1 MADTYAVQEE
11 PENPAVSESEF
22 DDKDKKISRGYTESK
37 EEVFTI
43 RMLEQQ
49 MDDCD
54 NQIKYATDRKA
65 ELEAKIVEA
74 EKVLAE

>member
-1 MADTYAVQEE
+1 MADTYVVQEAPAT
-11 PENPAVSESEF
+11 PEIATS
-22 DDKDKKISRGYTESK
+22 DDKDKQISRSFTESR

-49 MDDCD
+49 MADCD
-54 NQIKYATDRKA
+54 DQIEMATDRKA
-65 ELEAKIVEA
+65 ELQAKIDEA

>member
-1 MADTYAVQEE
+1 MADKYTKGDSPSTDNKQVRITRSWSETREE
-11 PENPAVSESEF
+11 S
-22 DDKDKKISRGYTESK
+22 
-37 EEVFTI
+37 FTI
-43 RMLEQQ
+43 SDLERQ

-65 ELEAKIVEA
+65 ELQAKIDEA

>member
-1 MADTYAVQEE
+1 MADTYTVQDT
-11 PENPAVSESEF
+11 SQDSMITQS
-22 DDKDKKISRGYTESK
+22 DDKDKQITRGYTDSR

-49 MDDCD
+49 MTDCD
-54 NQIKYATDRKA
+54 NQIKNATDRKV
-65 ELEAKIVEA
+65 ELQAKIDEA

>member
-1 MADTYAVQEE
+1 MADTYTVKDTSQDSMITQ
-11 PENPAVSESEF
+11 N
-22 DDKDKKISRGYTESK
+22 DDKDKQISRGYTESR

-49 MDDCD
+49 MADCD
-54 NQIKYATDRKA
+54 NQIEMATDRKA
-65 ELEAKIVEA
+65 ELQAKIDEA

>member
-1 MADTYAVQEE
+1 MADTYAVQEASAT
-11 PENPAVSESEF
+11 PAIATS
-22 DDKDKKISRGYTESK
+22 DDKDKQISRSFTESR

-49 MDDCD
+49 MADCD
-54 NQIKYATDRKA
+54 NQIEMATDRKA
-65 ELEAKIVEA
+65 ELQAKIDEA

>member
-1 MADTYAVQEE
+1 MADKYTVQET
-11 PENPAVSESEF
+11 PATPATIVG
-22 DDKDKKISRGYTESK
+22 DDKDKQISRGYTESK

-54 NQIKYATDRKA
+54 NQIKYATDRKV
-65 ELEAKIVEA
+65 ELQAKIDEA

>member
-1 MADTYAVQEE
+1 MADTYKVQEASA
-11 PENPAVSESEF
+11 PVTPIATS
-22 DDKDKKISRGYTESK
+22 DDKDKQISRSFTESR

-49 MDDCD
+49 MADCD
-54 NQIKYATDRKA
+54 NQIEMATDRKA
-65 ELEAKIVEA
+65 ELQAKIDEA

>member
-1 MADTYAVQEE
+1 MADTYKVQEASAT
-11 PENPAVSESEF
+11 PAIATS
-22 DDKDKKISRGYTESK
+22 DDKDKQISRSFTESR

-49 MDDCD
+49 MADCD
-54 NQIKYATDRKA
+54 NQIQHATDRKA
-65 ELEAKIVEA
+65 ELQAKIDEA

>member
-1 MADTYAVQEE
+1 MADTYAVQEA
-11 PENPAVSESEF
+11 PATPIATS
-22 DDKDKKISRGYTESK
+22 DDKDKQISRSFTESR

-49 MDDCD
+49 MADCD
-54 NQIKYATDRKA
+54 NQIQHATDRKA
-65 ELEAKIVEA
+65 ELQAKIDEA